1 MNRPLGIT
9 LAAVVLTITGLF
21 QVLVGLEANGIT
33 NLGLAQA
40 ADTVRISGGASLVSG
55 ILTITL
61 AAGLFLLIGWARTL
75 VVVVMAIRILVDV
88 YTAATHGVSSTVGIA
103 AITNLVISAAI
114 LWYFSRQNVK
124 DAFNR
129 D

>member
-1 MNRPLGIT
+1 
-9 LAAVVLTITGLF
+9 
-21 QVLVGLEANGIT
+21 
-33 NLGLAQA
+33 
-40 ADTVRISGGASLVSG
+40 
-55 ILTITL
+55 
-61 AAGLFLLIGWARTL
+61 